1 MGRWEPGTRERL
13 QDAALEL
20 FEYGYD
26 NTTAAQIAQ
35 RAGTSKST
43 FFRHFADKR
52 EVLFAGT
59 GEITDRA
66 VAAIAGLPPGITAFD
81 LVNEVL
87 RAIIEVFDPAKRAWY
102 GRRQAIVDH
111 NPELRE
117 RDLLKRQSQNEAITT
132 ALREKGLDGL
142 SLDLVVALIGLA
154 SHATYTRWIEAPDS
168 QDVAALATDVLAEL
182 RTTTTTLIPA
192 AATARPTSP
201 GAGAR
206 PPVAP

>member
-43 FFRHFADKR
+43 FFRHFTDKR

-81 LVNEVL
+81 LVDEVL

-154 SHATYTRWIEAPDS
+154 SHATYTRWIEGSDD
-168 QDVAALATDVLAEL
+168 QDVAALAADVLAEL
-182 RTTTTTLIPA
+182 RTTTTALIPA
-192 AATARPTSP
+192 AATAGPTSP
-201 GAGAR
+201 GTGVSA
-206 PPVAP
+206 PVSP